1 MHDFKVKAICFP
13 FYYSLW
19 VMGEVR
25 SRLFKKQTPI
35 FENSTGIGWPKSE
48 REKERDKKMDV
59 MHFCRILQ

>member
-1 MHDFKVKAICFP
+1 MISKLKPFASH

-48 REKERDKKMDV
+48 RERKRETRKWM
-59 MHFCRILQ
+59 